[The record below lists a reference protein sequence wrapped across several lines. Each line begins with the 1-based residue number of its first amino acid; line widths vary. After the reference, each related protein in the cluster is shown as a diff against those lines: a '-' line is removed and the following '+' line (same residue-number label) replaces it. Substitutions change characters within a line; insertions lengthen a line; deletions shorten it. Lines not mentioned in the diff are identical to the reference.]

1 MSNTPVVS
9 LVENLAAISP
19 PTADGVP
26 FTQGVKPFE
35 QAERDN
41 VLQALKISNY
51 RIRGKGGAAELLN
64 VKPTTLEA
72 KMARLGIQRN
82 R

>member
-1 MSNTPVVS
+1 MPVLSPTSPSQS
-9 LVENLAAISP
+9 LTL
-19 PTADGVP
+19 
-26 FTQGVKPFE
+26 VKPFD

-41 VLQALKISNY
+41 ILVALNLSNY

-64 VKPTTLEA
+64 IKPTTLEA
-72 KMARLGIQRN
+72 KMVRMDMKRN